1 MDVSVSAWLS
11 TREESLVIKR
21 ESFAFLFDRRYT
33 NRLNR
38 MSRIF
43 FEAYAKATKELAA
56 QEDRFPS
63 LSEIDAMME
72 SGAVY
77 AFKDRIMKNTEF
89 FEEIKISGV
98 SYLVPRAS
106 RFIDESGTYTELFL
120 DFEQGTVILPAR
132 KKTPVPSASGQP
144 EESIPREFG
153 TEQLEG
159 KDLEISKEEID
170 STTYLSSD
178 SAAAYAQ
185 NDQQLNY
192 VGHAPEPFAGYDEEP
207 APLAAGPEKEPS
219 AATLEPSKE
228 SVTYEDTLPE
238 PKPRKPLIG
247 SKDNRKLVAAGLIFI
262 FIIIALGAMIIPSLR
277 HTGTVY
283 PINYYAY
290 LSDDNDSAYLGLD
303 IYNSK
308 GIVND
313 IQMAL
318 PIDID
323 KSINARGG
331 VVTISHAAN
340 TIVQLN
346 SSNDASI
353 KVYLNGN
360 WSSVPVNF
368 SIKVPD
374 GYESS
379 IQVHGKDYD
388 VKRKEDS
395 LVIGSNLTQEGVR
408 FEQSLIAR

>member
-120 DFEQGTVILPAR
+120 DFEQGTVVLPAR
-132 KKTPVPSASGQP
+132 KKTPVPSAAGQP
-144 EESIPREFG
+144 EKSIPGEFG
-153 TEQLEG
+153 TEPLEG

-178 SAAAYAQ
+178 SSAAYAQ
-185 NDQQLNY
+185 NDQQVPNY
-192 VGHAPEPFAGYDEEP
+192 AGHAPFAGYEEQ
-207 APLAAGPEKEPS
+207 APLAAGTEEKTS
-219 AATLEPSKE
+219 AALLQPSKE
-228 SVTYEDTLPE
+228 SVTQEDTLPE

-247 SKDNRKLVAAGLIFI
+247 SKDNRKLVALGLIFI
-262 FIIIALGAMIIPSLR
+262 FILIALGAIIIPSLR
-277 HTGTVY
+277 QDGTTY
-283 PINYYAY
+283 PINYNAY

-303 IYNSK
+303 IFNSE
-308 GIVND
+308 GMVND

-360 WSSVPVNF
+360 WSIVPVNF

-395 LVIGSNLTQEGVR
+395 LVIGFNLTQEGVR